1 MDNIDYEA
9 IERLA
14 KAATI
19 KEFVPRGLS
28 SRPIDDDI
36 EWDTIEQQVIDGG
49 HNVNITDNEYLT
61 EELDE

>member
-36 EWDTIEQQVIDGG
+36 EWDTIEQQVVDGG
-49 HNVNITDNEYLT
+49 HNVKITDNEYLT